1 MEPIQ
6 KIPNHIA
13 IILDGNG
20 RWAQLRGQERLYGHA
35 AGAKAVRGTV
45 ESAVKLGIK
54 YLTIYAFSTENWGRP
69 QTEVDGLM
77 ELLGKMIV
85 QEAPDLKQNGV
96 KLVFIGD
103 RDAFGERMRASM
115 AYAEQITADGSQM
128 TLIVALNYSARWEIT
143 AAMRRIAAQCEKH
156 IIKPEEINEKTIAQ
170 NLCTADIPDPDLLIR
185 TSGECRLSNF
195 MLWQSAYTELYFT
208 ETLWPD
214 FDEQQLIKAIQEY
227 TKRDRRFGLINK

>member
-1 MEPIQ
+1 MKHTE

-20 RWAQLRGQERLYGHA
+20 RWATQRGQERLYGHA
-35 AGAKAVRGTV
+35 AGAKAVRKTV
-45 ESAVKLGIK
+45 ESAVKLGVK

-85 QEAPDLKQNGV
+85 HEAPDLKKNGV
-96 KLVFIGD
+96 KLIFIGD
-103 RDAFGERMRASM
+103 RNAFSDEMRMSM
-115 AYAEQITADGSQM
+115 NNAEEITAEGCEL
-128 TLIVALNYSARWEIT
+128 TLVVALNYSARWEIT
-143 AAMRRIAAQCEKH
+143 EAMRKIAMQCVENK
-156 IIKPEEINEKTIAQ
+156 IEPNKIDEKTVAQ
-170 NLCTADIPDPDLLIR
+170 NLCTAEIPDPDLLIR

-214 FDEQQLIKAIQEY
+214 FDEQQLIKAITEY
-227 TKRDRRFGLINK
+227 TKRDRRFGLIK